1 MLITSLGLMVRTIDV
16 IDDSESGSIY
26 RRANFSLEK
35 KIDLDLKISF
45 SITGHHGS

>member
-16 IDDSESGSIY
+16 IDDSESGCIY

-35 KIDLDLKISF
+35 RLTWILKFLSP
-45 SITGHHGS
+45 